1 MFFNCKL
8 YECFTCCVCF
18 FFFFFLGLGVC
29 TYKCRGPNLGLCV
42 VAVLCFWLI
51 FGVSCGIRVVHFAEG
66 SFGTMGVCIVCVS
79 CCFVVG
85 VSRCESCLLVILF
98 WNSFG
103 GF

>member
-8 YECFTCCVCF
+8 YECFTCCVCFF

-51 FGVSCGIRVVHFAEG
+51 YGVSCDIRVVHFAEG
-66 SFGTMGVCIVCVS
+66 SFGTMGVCIEVCVLYV
-79 CCFVVG
+79 CRVVSWLELVV
-85 VSRCESCLLVILF
+85 VSRVC
-98 WNSFG
+98 
-103 GF
+103 